1 MGNLAGMSKRAEELE
16 QFVGPWSMR
25 DAGLV
30 VADRGRGQARDASLL
45 GYSHTCGSLRE
56 REPSRG
62 TRSSMPRD
70 RDDDRLC
77 GIA

>member
-16 QFVGPWSMR
+16 QFVGPWSMW

-56 REPSRG
+56 R
-62 TRSSMPRD
+62 
-70 RDDDRLC
+70 
-77 GIA
+77 